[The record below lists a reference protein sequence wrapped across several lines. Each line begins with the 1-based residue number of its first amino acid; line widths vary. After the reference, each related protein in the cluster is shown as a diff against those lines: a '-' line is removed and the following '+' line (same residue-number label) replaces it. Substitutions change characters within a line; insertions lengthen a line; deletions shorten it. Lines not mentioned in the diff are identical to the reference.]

1 MSKKFKM
8 EYRPINE
15 IKPYKNNP
23 RKNDN
28 AVQYVEASLR
38 EFDFTDP
45 VIVDGKGE
53 LIAGHT
59 RLKAAKKL
67 GLKELP
73 VIVRDD
79 LTEDQIKA
87 LRIAHNKTG
96 EFAEWD
102 DELLS
107 IELPEIEMD
116 MEQFG
121 FNMDDYLEEEQT
133 DIIED
138 EVPELDEQSE
148 TTVKPGQIWKLGNHR
163 LMCGNSTNSNHFKEL
178 MGGKVGRLCVTSP
191 PYGVGM
197 EYEEKGIGPW
207 RETIS
212 GVIRNITKF
221 CRIICWNIGDLF
233 ATESQFIEPTSMF
246 STEYMNENGFGLM
259 YSRIWKKPGA
269 NFAGVNPYHL
279 VSMKP
284 VQEYEWILGYGK
296 KDYEEDYA
304 PIRDHMM
311 AEFKKSGISKEKLAE
326 ITCAKF
332 MYGHWFT
339 TNQWVMIDYEN
350 YSKIQN
356 YCINHGIDSFRDAY
370 EKIRR
375 KYDDLNIFQK
385 TLSDEDR
392 SSWGQWAIWE
402 IEPVKS
408 RDGHPAAFPV
418 ELPSRLIKMHSRE
431 GDIVIEPF
439 GGSGTTLIACEQL
452 GRINYSM
459 ELDPRYCDVIIK
471 RWENLTGEKAEL
483 ICEVKD
489 A

>member
-23 RKNDN
+23 RKNDD

-138 EVPELDEQSE
+138 ELPTEEEVE
-148 TTVKPGQIWKLGNHR
+148 TRTKRGDVGKLGRHR
-163 LMCGNSTNSNHFKEL
+163 LMCGDSTKIEDVQVL
-178 MGGKVGRLCVTSP
+178 MEDKKIDLVLTDP
-191 PYGVGM
+191 PYGVNVVGGDKPFGKVGGDNIVESKLYM
-197 EYEEKGIGPW
+197 PIKGDDSIESARSNYE
-207 RETIS
+207 
-212 GVIRNITKF
+212 
-221 CRIICWNIGDLF
+221 IIKECSENQIIFGGNYFTEFLPPRACWCVWDK
-233 ATESQFIEPTSMF
+233 
-246 STEYMNENGFGLM
+246 ENTG
-259 YSRIWKKPGA
+259 
-269 NFAGVNPYHL
+269 NFADVELAWTSFNKGAKLYKWLWNGLCRKGERSVEGKSRVHPTQ
-279 VSMKP
+279 KP
-284 VQEYEWILGYGK
+284 VGL
-296 KDYEEDYA
+296 
-304 PIRDHMM
+304 
-311 AEFKKSGISKEKLAE
+311 LAE
-326 ITCAKF
+326 ILKD
-332 MYGHWFT
+332 FT
-339 TNQWVMIDYEN
+339 TEN
-350 YSKIQN
+350 DTI
-356 YCINHGIDSFRDAY
+356 
-370 EKIRR
+370 
-375 KYDDLNIFQK
+375 
-385 TLSDEDR
+385 
-392 SSWGQWAIWE
+392 
-402 IEPVKS
+402 
-408 RDGHPAAFPV
+408 
-418 ELPSRLIKMHSRE
+418 
-431 GDIVIEPF
+431 
-439 GGSGTTLIACEQL
+439 
-452 GRINYSM
+452 
-459 ELDPRYCDVIIK
+459 LD
-471 RWENLTGEKAEL
+471 
-483 ICEVKD
+483 
-489 A
+489 

>member
-23 RKNDN
+23 RKNDD

-121 FNMDDYLEEEQT
+121 FSMDDYLEEEQT

-138 EVPELDEQSE
+138 EIPTEEEVE
-148 TTVKPGQIWKLGNHR
+148 TRTKRGDVWKLGRHR
-163 LMCGNSTNSNHFKEL
+163 LMCGDTTIIEDVKKL
-178 MGGKVGRLCVTSP
+178 MGPHKADMIFTDP
-191 PYGVGM
+191 PYNVDYSAKNKFLNEADNGDRIQRDIENDSFETDTECMDLLWGPSFRNMRAVSQDYCSIYATMPQGGAHM
-197 EYEEKGIGPW
+197 MMMMMSISESWKVKHELIWVKNNHVLGRADYLYKHEPILYGWAETHKFYGKGEFNKSTWEIPKP
-207 RETIS
+207 S
-212 GVIRNITKF
+212 KS
-221 CRIICWNIGDLF
+221 DLH
-233 ATESQFIEPTSMF
+233 PT
-246 STEYMNENGFGLM
+246 
-259 YSRIWKKPGA
+259 
-269 NFAGVNPYHL
+269 
-279 VSMKP
+279 MKP
-284 VQEYEWILGYGK
+284 VQLIVNAL
-296 KDYEEDYA
+296 
-304 PIRDHMM
+304 
-311 AEFKKSGISKEKLAE
+311 
-326 ITCAKF
+326 
-332 MYGHWFT
+332 
-339 TNQWVMIDYEN
+339 
-350 YSKIQN
+350 
-356 YCINHGIDSFRDAY
+356 
-370 EKIRR
+370 
-375 KYDDLNIFQK
+375 LNSSQK
-385 TLSDEDR
+385 
-392 SSWGQWAIWE
+392 
-402 IEPVKS
+402 
-408 RDGHPAAFPV
+408 
-418 ELPSRLIKMHSRE
+418 
-431 GDIVIEPF
+431 GDIILDGF
-439 GGSGTTLIACEQL
+439 GGSGTTLIACEQTQ
-452 GRINYSM
+452 RDCRMM
-459 ELDPRYCDVIIK
+459 EFEPHYCDIIIQ
-471 RWENLTGEKAEL
+471 RWENLTGQKAERM
-483 ICEVKD
+483 IGEEDV
-489 A
+489 